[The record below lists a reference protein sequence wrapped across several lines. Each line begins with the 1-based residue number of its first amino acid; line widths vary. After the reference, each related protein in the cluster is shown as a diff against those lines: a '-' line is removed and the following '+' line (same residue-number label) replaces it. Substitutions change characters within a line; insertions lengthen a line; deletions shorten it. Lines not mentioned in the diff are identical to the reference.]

1 MELFLESAE
10 VVSIEDENLHARIQ
24 IRLLP
29 KLDGVDDD
37 LCPWA
42 IPFFSHNSSGKSETL
57 TMEQDLPEVGATI
70 WVLRDTYYKRF
81 YYLSKRYFETVFDST
96 KITDIFDNIG
106 SNIDDLESDDN
117 VSDSI
122 NPLSE
127 NITINDDNPFINL
140 KFESYQENSLSFHNN
155 VDGTHGFIQCTI
167 GDTPT
172 FVIMDKDGNL
182 LTNVGAN
189 KVEFVTTDKIEKV
202 GGNKVLHVDG
212 ETHNEFTGIV
222 DEIYHDEITQEFE
235 KPMSKT
241 LDDSFEMKV
250 SKTFDVSSDKSM
262 TIKTSD
268 SLDVSA
274 TKDITQK
281 SSSGGVDIEG
291 LKDMT
296 FKSSGAGKVEIGDAI
311 TTLGKELDNIY
322 GFLSDICQ
330 KISSAT
336 TVGSPAAHSMNPS
349 VIAQFS
355 ALQAQVKVKQQMCD
369 QCFK

>member
-29 KLDGVDDD
+29 KLDGVDDK

-106 SNIDDLESDDN
+106 SNVDDLESDDN
-117 VSDSI
+117 ISGSI
-122 NPLSE
+122 NSLSDNLKFE
-127 NITINDDNPFINL
+127 NFHDL

-155 VDGTHGFIQCTI
+155 IDGTHGFIQCTI

-189 KVEFVTTDKIEKV
+189 KVEFVTTDKVEKV

-250 SKTFDVSSDKSM
+250 SKTFDISSDKSM
-262 TIKTSD
+262 TVKTSD
-268 SLDVSA
+268 SLDINA

-311 TTLGKELDNIY
+311 TTLGKELDNLY
-322 GFLSDICQ
+322 GFVADLCQ
-330 KISSAT
+330 KISTIS
-336 TVGSPAAHSMNPS
+336 TVGSPCSHVINPGL
-349 VIAQFS
+349 IAQFM
-355 ALQAQVKVKQQMCD
+355 ALQAQVKIKQQLCD